1 MYHILSTQAQRDCLP
16 HGAPSDFNHIGT
28 VVAGVVLRLPRKDG
42 AFVLMS
48 YLQKKSHQ

>member
-1 MYHILSTQAQRDCLP
+1 
-16 HGAPSDFNHIGT
+16 
-28 VVAGVVLRLPRKDG
+28 VVLRLPRKDG